1 MLNIKNK
8 NHTHTIIV
16 LIHTYRDYD
25 EPVVKFCTR
34 LVRFAPRSC
43 TVVVDDPSPTLVY
56 NM

>member
-8 NHTHTIIV
+8 NHTHAIIV
-16 LIHTYRDYD
+16 LIHIYRDYD

-34 LVRFAPRSC
+34 LVRFAPRSS